1 MSGKLVHTDLLITL
15 RSRWLLV
22 RVRNL
27 VKLLIS
33 TLLHLSL
40 WLLVREESS
49 RLSSHGGW
57 RGAHTRLCLA
67 FGGGQRCRVDTLVA
81 LVHTLRLSGVGSGL
95 IVLHLSPLLHLILI
109 EHLNEVNVLL
119 IIIEFSQLI
128 IVGFSRR
135 WVLHRVELSVLSTVR
150 VVSHLVGH
158 CLRFE
163 EELIQIVF
171 TVVTD

>member
-1 MSGKLVHTDLLITL
+1 
-15 RSRWLLV
+15 
-22 RVRNL
+22 
-27 VKLLIS
+27 
-33 TLLHLSL
+33 
-40 WLLVREESS
+40 
-49 RLSSHGGW
+49 
-57 RGAHTRLCLA
+57 
-67 FGGGQRCRVDTLVA
+67 
-81 LVHTLRLSGVGSGL
+81 
-95 IVLHLSPLLHLILI
+95 LSPLLHLILI

-158 CLRFE
+158 CLWFE